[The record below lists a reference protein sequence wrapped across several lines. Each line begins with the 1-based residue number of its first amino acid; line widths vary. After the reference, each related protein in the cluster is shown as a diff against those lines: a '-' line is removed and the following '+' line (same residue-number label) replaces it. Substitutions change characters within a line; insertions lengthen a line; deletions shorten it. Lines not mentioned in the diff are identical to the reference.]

1 MGWLSATDMSSLVY
15 EGLFSAQALVECHLI
30 RDLADIDRVGENA
43 MEMAAEEQLAVCGP
57 VRVTR

>member
-1 MGWLSATDMSSLVY
+1 MSSLVY